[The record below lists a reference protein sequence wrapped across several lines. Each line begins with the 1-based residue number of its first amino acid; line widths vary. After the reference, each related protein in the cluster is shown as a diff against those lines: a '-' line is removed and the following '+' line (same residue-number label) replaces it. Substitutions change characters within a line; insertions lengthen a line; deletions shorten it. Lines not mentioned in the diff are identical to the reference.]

1 VSSEAVS
8 AALIERLR
16 TYDAIS
22 EEDIETIRSLAIF
35 VTVLDEGEFRELADF
50 EDRYLHRSPAL

>member
-1 VSSEAVS
+1 MPFS

>member
-1 VSSEAVS
+1 MSSEAVS